1 MAPSAVHLLMA
12 LLKAV
17 AAVVPSALL
26 LLLAVAVQQRAMA
39 FHGRHFSFWGAAI
52 LNVRGTGNACEGPRG
67 EWGLGH
73 ERFVRPMAEV
83 LGPNGHG
90 QRHTH
95 RGTFICFISAVES
108 NFPARGDGGAPL
120 NALAELLPL
129 AKGDNPPT
137 GS

>member
-17 AAVVPSALL
+17 AAVVPSAIL

-39 FHGRHFSFWGAAI
+39 FHGSHFSFWGAAI

-95 RGTFICFISAVES
+95 TEARLFVLFRPWNPIFLLVET
-108 NFPARGDGGAPL
+108 AAHR
-120 NALAELLPL
+120 
-129 AKGDNPPT
+129 
-137 GS
+137 